1 MYGIIKS
8 QKGREPQEKREVII
22 MTNYYRDNHITH
34 FAYNLETLEVL
45 GNTKGSALKRAV
57 KWHQHY
63 ARKYGEPVGKWVF
76 AHGADAYTRIAV
88 KAQRLIGVTEGK

>member
-1 MYGIIKS
+1 
-8 QKGREPQEKREVII
+8 